1 MSPQRVCRYHTC
13 LISLAVPKLSCLTG
27 GPVPEACDTV
37 RYEGYGPGG
46 TAVLVAA
53 AANEALATT
62 VRQIFRAGGGHP
74 GAQGSVSYLFN
85 HVGVLRF
92 SPSQAGPRLLNRA
105 LQARA
110 EDVVTRSDGSME
122 VLTDPL
128 DFARIESELRA
139 GGYTATDAQITW
151 RAAVLVPVQGEDAYR
166 LQQLLRELRALT
178 DIQNVYT
185 NAEISDTLLASI

>member
-1 MSPQRVCRYHTC
+1 M
-13 LISLAVPKLSCLTG
+13 
-27 GPVPEACDTV
+27 PEACDTV

-46 TAVLVAA
+46 TAVLVDA
-53 AANEALATT
+53 AANEPLATV
-62 VRQIFRAGGGHP
+62 VRQIFRAWGGHT

-85 HVGVLRF
+85 HVGALRF
-92 SPSQAGPRLLNRA
+92 TPSQAGSRLLNRA
-105 LQARA
+105 VQAGA

-139 GGYTATDAQITW
+139 GGYTATDARITW
-151 RAAVLVPVQGEDAYR
+151 RAAVLIPVQGEDAYR
-166 LQQLLRELRALT
+166 LQQMLQALRALT